1 MQIRKMLAKTLV
13 AGAIVVAPVL
23 AATPAM
29 AGEHDKG
36 HGHSKDNGQEFRLDV
51 GEWNT
56 YKIYSDLEV
65 KVDFKTGFE
74 FEGGDFAFASIDF

>member
-1 MQIRKMLAKTLV
+1 MQIRKMLAKTLI

-29 AGEHDKG
+29 AGEYDKG
-36 HGHSKDNGQEFRLDV
+36 HDDKGKGQEFRLDV

-56 YKIYSDLEV
+56 YKVYSDLEV